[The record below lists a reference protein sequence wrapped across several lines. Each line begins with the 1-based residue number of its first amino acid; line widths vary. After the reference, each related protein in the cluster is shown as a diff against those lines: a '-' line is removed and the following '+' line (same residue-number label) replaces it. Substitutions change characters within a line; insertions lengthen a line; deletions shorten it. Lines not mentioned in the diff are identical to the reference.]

1 MGWIPGGLTW
11 LLSLTVLVGA
21 TQLAPPDDLPPA
33 RLTIPLVT
41 SNVER
46 ESMVPGGMVVIGVSA
61 SLAHPGP
68 SVPAKSPTSGM
79 VTAAQD
85 VSAAGGPLSGS
96 QRFDRDGLRQ
106 LLRDVQAPEG
116 WIEDLVTIAWCE
128 SSGQSWVWNTNG
140 EDSRGLWQLWSGWFP
155 AAGYSLAD
163 WQDPHVNAATALY
176 VRETRGRY
184 GGIGGW
190 SCADKHGIY

>member
-1 MGWIPGGLTW
+1 MGWILGGLTW

-33 RLTIPLVT
+33 RLMVPLVT

-46 ESMVPGGMVVIGVSA
+46 EAWVPQAQVVIGVSA
-61 SLAHPGP
+61 SVAHVGV
-68 SVPAKSPTSGM
+68 SVPVKSPTSGIFPAEPT
-79 VTAAQD
+79 VT
-85 VSAAGGPLSGS
+85 AAGGPLRGP
-96 QRFDRDGLRQ
+96 QRFDRDGLRS
-106 LLRDVQAPEG
+106 LLRDVGAPAE
-116 WIEDLVTIAWCE
+116 WIEELVTIAWCE
-128 SSGQSWVWNTNG
+128 SSGQPWVWNTNG
-140 EDSRGLWQLWSGWFP
+140 EDSRGLWQLWSGWFR

-176 VRETRGRY
+176 VRETRGRF